1 MRHGAVTTR
10 TDRIGRAALITAASL
25 VLAFLIL
32 PILAVVPLS
41 LNPTAFLV
49 FPTDGL
55 SLRWYH
61 VLFDSPAW
69 VMAFRNSLI
78 VATATML
85 IATPLG
91 TLAAIGLSRMR
102 GRAQPWLLALIGAP
116 MVVPVVVV
124 AVAFYLVFAPLGLTS
139 SYTGLVIAHSVLAAP
154 FVVIVVLASL
164 HGFDFTLVRA
174 GLSLGATPV
183 AVLRRVM
190 VPLIGPGVAAG
201 AVFAFMASFDD
212 AVVALFIAGP
222 EQRTLPMQMFD
233 GVREQISPAITA
245 AATLLVIASALLLG
259 TAELLRR
266 RASRLTQ
273 QHR

>member
-10 TDRIGRAALITAASL
+10 TDRIGRAALVTAASL

-61 VLFDSPAW
+61 VLLDSPAW
-69 VMAFRNSLI
+69 EVAFRNSLI
-78 VATATML
+78 VATATTL

-91 TLAAIGLSRMR
+91 TLAAIGLARMR
-102 GRAQPWLLALIGAP
+102 GRAQPWLLALLGA
-116 MVVPVVVV
+116 PVVVV

-190 VPLIGPGVAAG
+190 VPLIG
-201 AVFAFMASFDD
+201 
-212 AVVALFIAGP
+212 
-222 EQRTLPMQMFD
+222 
-233 GVREQISPAITA
+233 
-245 AATLLVIASALLLG
+245 
-259 TAELLRR
+259 
-266 RASRLTQ
+266 
-273 QHR
+273 